1 MAQDDYTA
9 LTTAARS
16 GRERA
21 YVPYSSFA
29 VGAAVLTASGA
40 IFAGGNIENAAYPL
54 CLCAERVALFSAYA
68 AGERD
73 IVALAVVTPT
83 DDVASPCGACRQVM
97 VELAP
102 RCQVLLLNMYGA
114 QRITTPQ
121 ELLPYSFGANQLEE
135 QQRTGD

>member
-1 MAQDDYTA
+1 
-9 LTTAARS
+9 
-16 GRERA
+16 
-21 YVPYSSFA
+21 VPYSSFA